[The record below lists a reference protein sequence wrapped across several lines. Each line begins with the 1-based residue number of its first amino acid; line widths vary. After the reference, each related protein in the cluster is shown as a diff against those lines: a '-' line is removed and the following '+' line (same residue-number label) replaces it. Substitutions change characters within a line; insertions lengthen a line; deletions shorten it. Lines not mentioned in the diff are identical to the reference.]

1 MQLKLKYK
9 SPLKIKTCK
18 GKCPESLVN
27 DVSNADN
34 ASCQG
39 ARPESWGKEE
49 SRQPSMAHW
58 AGQGKSRMSGGDKL
72 HTNHFA
78 GRLGVPK

>member
-18 GKCPESLVN
+18 GNCPESLVN
-27 DVSNADN
+27 DVSNAAN

-39 ARPESWGKEE
+39 ARPEPQGKEE
-49 SRQPSMAHW
+49 SSMAHW